1 MINSVVCHFLW
12 KLQHVSAVILF
23 DLPHIAGNFVMSVRW
38 LGLLVLAVV
47 LCAMPVSAQDDAPV
61 FNLSF
66 TFLTTPEVSIKL
78 KAPNLGRPIRG
89 KLVMLSDGEVIVD
102 TGVLSRRDRE
112 RGERGQRVPFSRME
126 SLRSS
131 DGRFEFTPDEGFKV
145 IAQRVIDTYPSI
157 RVEGNADALEL
168 ERPPRTR
175 NKKYKEDEV
184 PDPMSLTD
192 AAEPEPEPEED
203 RKPSASGNKT
213 APKKTMGIGNK
224 GMGGVDSLPRA
235 KKPVQEQADDVES
248 SEQAEDSPSGD
259 DATSLAD
266 ANEEHYCSKCNKVLS
281 RSAMKKG
288 ECPHCGT
295 TFVTTSVSP
304 SHSSGAGAFAPHGG
318 QSTSPAGAFAPMGA
332 APAGQDATVAAPAA
346 SNTVVVQGGGG
357 FSFDQVP
364 TWAKGGI
371 FVLLI
376 LVAYHV
382 LFNR

>member
-1 MINSVVCHFLW
+1 
-12 KLQHVSAVILF
+12 
-23 DLPHIAGNFVMSVRW
+23 MSVRW
-38 LGLLVLAVV
+38 LGLLVLAVI

-89 KLVMLSDGEVIVD
+89 KLIMLSDGEVIVD
-102 TGVLSRRDRE
+102 TGTLSRRDRE

-157 RVEGNADALEL
+157 RVEGNVSALEL
-168 ERPPRTR
+168 ERPPRVR
-175 NKKYKEDEV
+175 SKKNKDDED
-184 PDPMSLTD
+184 PGQMSLTD
-192 AAEPEPEPEED
+192 AAEPESEED
-203 RKPSASGNKT
+203 SKPSASGNKT
-213 APKKTMGIGNK
+213 APKKSMGIGNK
-224 GMGGVDSLPRA
+224 GIGGINSLPRA
-235 KKPVQEQADDVES
+235 KKPVQEQTDEAES
-248 SEQAEDSPSGD
+248 TEQAEDSSSGD

-295 TFVTTSVSP
+295 EFVTSSVSP
-304 SHSSGAGAFAPHGG
+304 SSGAGAFAPHGG

-332 APAGQDATVAAPAA
+332 APAGQEAAVAAPAA

-371 FVLLI
+371 FVLLV
-376 LVAYHV
+376 LVGYHV